1 MRNKLFY
8 AYLPL
13 VVLFI
18 LGGCKVDKEADL
30 TWLTNPGEKMELTV
44 SATDIE
50 LDRDRPNEVAVS
62 FEWTPAREMPE
73 DYAISY
79 VTKIDIEGH
88 EFESCVRV
96 DEDYGVFNKS
106 YTTEELQMLLVDK
119 WGQNYSKVVPVQFR
133 VIAKWEGGPRYA
145 MPEVR
150 TVTVNVRP
158 YRPLVW
164 EANRI
169 VLSGTSTD
177 NDKLVMSKTMENEF
191 QYAFVQDLVQGEM
204 GIALETE
211 QGESYIQLAEGV
223 NNWVDGEEVDVVL
236 GDEPAML
243 NLPKDGEYRVI
254 LNTETRK
261 LKIYSPDKKL
271 EPYKAHFKDKL
282 NGWHDVDVT
291 NLWAYGDITKW
302 GNDLKGGG
310 FKPSLVDPQLLVG
323 KISWT
328 SAWGGGS
335 DKKENG
341 KFVLDVPHFEGGYP
355 GGPHFSWCL
364 VPVIPDDILALD
376 KSDSRWKYK
385 QELKLNTW
393 TPIHAESEAREQYR
407 EAMFTW
413 YMRPLLTIVDLRN
426 MRIYM
431 SEY

>member
-8 AYLPL
+8 KALPL
-13 VVLFI
+13 VALLA
-18 LGGCKVDKEADL
+18 LGGCKEEKEADL
-30 TWLTNPGEKMELTV
+30 TWLTNPGETMELTV

-50 LDRDRPNEVAVS
+50 LDRDRPNDVALT
-62 FEWTPAREMPE
+62 FDWTPAREMPE
-73 DYAISY
+73 DYVISY
-79 VTKIDIEGH
+79 VTKIDIEGRG
-88 EFESCVRV
+88 FETCVRV

-145 MPEVR
+145 KPEVR

-211 QGESYIQLAEGV
+211 QGDTYIQLAEGV
-223 NNWVDGEEVDVVL
+223 NNWIDGEEVDVVL
-236 GDEPAML
+236 GDEPTML

-254 LNTETRK
+254 LNTQTRK

-271 EPYKAHFKDKL
+271 EPYVVEFPDKL
-282 NGWHDVDVT
+282 GGGPYRVEVT

-302 GNDLKGGG
+302 TNNLKDGH
-310 FKPSLVDPQLLVG
+310 FKQSLADPQILVG
-323 KISWT
+323 KTTWVSD
-328 SAWGGGS
+328 WGSEPG
-335 DKKENG
+335 KKENG
-341 KFVLDVPHFEGGYP
+341 KFVLNVHAINPNFP
-355 GGPHFSWCL
+355 GGPNFSWSIGPV
-364 VPVIPDDILALD
+364 VPEEERDNPNF
-376 KSDSRWKYK
+376 K
-385 QELKLNTW
+385 QKVPLQLNVW
-393 TPIHAESEAREQYR
+393 TPIGMGHSVQQRESH
-407 EAMFTW
+407 FTW
-413 YMRPLLTIVDLRN
+413 LMGNILTIVDLRN
-426 MRIYM
+426 QRIYM
-431 SEY
+431 SEN